1 MKEFAI
7 QKQFISN
14 DANTSDPEW
23 AKRQIWVYKL
33 NSTDEVDDFD
43 TLSDAQGRLMTLTN
57 SDPTNRVYR
66 IVQKVSGSDA
76 YEPLG

>member
-33 NSTDEVDDFD
+33 NSTDEVEDFD
-43 TLSDAQGRLMTLTN
+43 TLSDAQGRLMTLMD
-57 SDPTNRVYR
+57 SDPTGRVYR
-66 IVQKVSGSDA
+66 VVQKISGSDA
-76 YEPLG
+76 YEPIG